1 MADVSPRHADSRPA
15 AANAAAASAPS
26 APTWFLTV
34 HTQRALK
41 RRHSEQDERDERD
54 ERRDERDARRSTYGD
69 DPSRL
74 MSLMLANSSSSAH
87 PARPCSSAH
96 PTARPRA
103 NDDGTVA
110 GANPSP
116 RPLASLAGPAT
127 SPSAFSPSAKPTAFA
142 GLGSHGRG
150 LAPIRATP
158 ASVPASHASPA
169 SFPPTSPALFSLR
182 HASIPRGALL
192 PELLLPGLPRGGP
205 GMGSLP
211 EALFRRLTGLTGL
224 ADLTGITGLTGLT
237 GLTSITGFTGL
248 TRATGATG
256 AGGSGGFSCALCGRT
271 FPTVHALGGHKTMHR
286 KSMQRKGMHHAQT
299 SAASTRNGGNGRRKG
314 RGGGARNG
322 GGGNVSKN
330 KGCSSSSGD
339 AAVSGSGGVRHEVP
353 SPARCLKRCKV
364 AAADVDAAAQQ
375 KLSERPSAK
384 SNTTAEGSTPGKA
397 SPPTP
402 PVTPS
407 NEEVTPASWAKA
419 GLALEPSG
427 PVDKGLLTLGTAVL
441 CEGHAVE
448 SGGEKAS
455 PTGEHGDV
463 GMVGE
468 PAVGESG
475 GACEGQMREQLMQ
488 AIKERLAQAQLL
500 QARLLQTRQA
510 LQPHGGSGHTSCSA
524 TNVAPRSPPALVL
537 GATQNKCSQGKG
549 ALMSC
554 SPAAIAACSPAAV
567 AACSP
572 TALSTTAGP
581 VCAADLNLPPA
592 DVAGGMESEAVVVE
606 SEDADLALAAMAIEC
621 EVREARGLDAN
632 AHADA
637 FGNARGNAL
646 DAVFL
651 FACNLGAEKVS
662 GANDVFAANSSK
674 LDGADSRAGCID
686 LTLHL

>member
-103 NDDGTVA
+103 NDDGAVA
-110 GANPSP
+110 GTNPSP

-182 HASIPRGALL
+182 HASIPRGAL
-192 PELLLPGLPRGGP
+192 PELLLPR
-205 GMGSLP
+205 
-211 EALFRRLTGLTGL
+211 
-224 ADLTGITGLTGLT
+224 
-237 GLTSITGFTGL
+237 
-248 TRATGATG
+248 
-256 AGGSGGFSCALCGRT
+256 
-271 FPTVHALGGHKTMHR
+271 GHKTMHR

-314 RGGGARNG
+314 SGGGARNG

-384 SNTTAEGSTPGKA
+384 RNTTAEGSTPGKA

-448 SGGEKAS
+448 SGGEMAS

-621 EVREARGLDAN
+621 EVREARGLDASADLEPASDECMGEADTPRTAPTPGCSAHGKFPGTACPAGQD